1 MKMKTIRF
9 NLGWLLASLCFSLT
23 TPLSAQSIFV
33 GGPQRPGYARP
44 PLYISVNPAAT
55 GTGAA
60 VPYTPVQIRRAYGFD
75 QLTATGVGQTIA
87 IVDAYGNQNIQSD
100 LNAFCIQF
108 GLKTTSVQVIGSNPG
123 GRGNGWDMETS
134 LDVEWA
140 HVVAPDAT
148 IILSVAPN
156 ASNAGLLAAVDA
168 AVDAGASVVSMSWG
182 GTESSGER
190 SYDYHFSVP
199 NVTFV
204 ASSGDSGELPTLPE
218 VEWPAASPYVVGVGG
233 TSLYLDGNGNRIAAE
248 TAWSSSGGG
257 LSSFYPVP
265 SWQSGWNTWLLN
277 GASARGVPDVS
288 YVADPNTGLYVY
300 CSTYSRRGSWFQVGG
315 TSAGAPQWA
324 ALIALANQGRASG
337 VNGNNDIYS
346 TTVAG
351 TPPTI
356 ANNFLDISSGSN
368 GSDQDDFSLVG
379 YDLVTGLGSP
389 VATGVVPAL
398 VSLAP
403 ASPDFSVSVTPTSQT
418 VASGGSTSYTVT
430 VRPLGGFIG
439 IVNFSVSGLP
449 TDASYTLASVTG
461 SGSSTLTITAGAT
474 PGTFLLTVTGTS
486 SGSLT
491 HWATATLMIVAPN
504 FSISASPT
512 SQTVKQ
518 GKSTSYTVTVAP
530 SSGFTGTVSLGANV
544 SPVVSGGPTVSFN
557 PQSVRIRNGSGNST
571 MTVSTSNRTPTGTYT
586 ITISGTGGSTQQGTS
601 VSLAVK

>member
-1 MKMKTIRF
+1 
-9 NLGWLLASLCFSLT
+9 
-23 TPLSAQSIFV
+23 
-33 GGPQRPGYARP
+33 
-44 PLYISVNPAAT
+44 
-55 GTGAA
+55 
-60 VPYTPVQIRRAYGFD
+60 
-75 QLTATGVGQTIA
+75 
-87 IVDAYGNQNIQSD
+87 
-100 LNAFCIQF
+100 
-108 GLKTTSVQVIGSNPG
+108 
-123 GRGNGWDMETS
+123 
-134 LDVEWA
+134 
-140 HVVAPDAT
+140 
-148 IILSVAPN
+148 
-156 ASNAGLLAAVDA
+156 
-168 AVDAGASVVSMSWG
+168 
-182 GTESSGER
+182 
-190 SYDYHFSVP
+190 
-199 NVTFV
+199 
-204 ASSGDSGELPTLPE
+204 
-218 VEWPAASPYVVGVGG
+218 
-233 TSLYLDGNGNRIAAE
+233 
-248 TAWSSSGGG
+248 
-257 LSSFYPVP
+257 
-265 SWQSGWNTWLLN
+265 
-277 GASARGVPDVS
+277 VPDVS